1 MNIVLFEPEEWVKPL
16 PAADARAVHLLE
28 ILKLSP
34 GDQFAA
40 GEVGGRVGT
49 LAFQGFQGNDLVFSH
64 PVWTTLP
71 PPFSRVRLLIG
82 TPRPPT
88 ARRLLKDLTTLGAA
102 ELHFVATD
110 LGDKSYL
117 QSTLWDGEFRKN
129 LKEGAAQTRSTLLP
143 RVERHP
149 SLRKA
154 LVAIDAEGPSTRV
167 WFDEGGL
174 SWDQHAAHSV
184 AEAGGTLWLA
194 LGPERGWSAPERA
207 LLADQGWALAGLG
220 PRVLRTETACAL
232 SLGLALLKGWL

>member
-1 MNIVLFEPEEWVKPL
+1 MNIVLFEPGEWTHPL
-16 PAADARAVHLLE
+16 PADDARAVHLLE

-40 GEVGGRVGT
+40 GEVGAQVGT
-49 LAFQGFQGNDLVFSH
+49 LAFQGFQGKDLIFSH
-64 PVWTTLP
+64 PEWTTPP

-88 ARRLLKDLTTLGAA
+88 ARRLLKDLTTMGAA
-102 ELHFVATD
+102 ELHFAATD

-167 WFDEGGL
+167 WFDEGGP
-174 SWDQHAAHSV
+174 SWDQHAAHDA
-184 AEAGGTLWLA
+184 AEGGGVLWLA

-207 LLADQGWALAGLG
+207 LLADQGWSLAGLG
-220 PRVLRTETACAL
+220 PRVLRTETACAVAQ
-232 SLGLALLKGWL
+232 GVALLKGWV